1 MTAPDPANTPPHVM
15 VIGGTGML
23 AGLCRT
29 LADRGH
35 PVSVLARRNRDL
47 GPGVGC
53 FACDYKDPDSLDA
66 AMSEAIDELGPI
78 AVLISWIH
86 GTAPDAAEQA
96 HRIASPERHL
106 RILGSA
112 SAKRPA
118 PGPSEA
124 GCERITLGFALDGP
138 ASRWLTHDE
147 ICEGVLHAFD
157 HPRPATIVGVVEPWE
172 RRPS

>member
-1 MTAPDPANTPPHVM
+1 M

-23 AGLCRT
+23 AGLCRI
-29 LADRGH
+29 LADRGR

-47 GPGVGC
+47 GPGVRC
-53 FACDYKDPDSLDA
+53 FSCDYTDADSLEA
-66 AMSEAIDELGPI
+66 AIRQSIDQFGPI
-78 AVLISWIH
+78 AALISWIH
-86 GTAPDAAEQA
+86 STAPDAAEQA
-96 HRIASPERHL
+96 HRIALPDRHL

-138 ASRWLTHDE
+138 ASRWLSHAE
-147 ICEGVLHAFD
+147 ICEGVLHALD